1 MVDFASACYLEI
13 MTERMKINPAAA
25 HYPDYM
31 REKTGI
37 AEFYAFAIWPVAQF
51 PDISGYVQAVPAI
64 ARFLSKFV
72 SPSSRLG
79 LTAQPDI
86 VNDILSFYKEELAGE
101 TVTYVHL
108 LRAVRQKENALE
120 VVHDFIDEAVGL
132 SQEVDALLSGDAKE
146 MWECWKTGYLTWHLC
161 DSRYKLTELSLFE
174 GKDHA
179 SKAVE

>member
-1 MVDFASACYLEI
+1 MVDFASARY

-25 HYPDYM
+25 HHPDYM

-37 AEFYAFAIWPVAQF
+37 GEFYAFAIWPVAQF

-64 ARFLSKFV
+64 SRFRSKLV

-101 TVTYVHL
+101 TVTCAHL
-108 LRAVRQKENALE
+108 LRAVRHKENGLE

-132 SQEVDALLSGDAKE
+132 SQEIDALLSGDVKG
-146 MWECWKTGYLTWHLC
+146 MWECWKTGFITWHLC